1 MDTVRNI
8 ADMFALL
15 NVKIAQHL
23 SRDDLKQ
30 LEILAEIPGG
40 LRGKSGADFIRFIIG
55 RGRYSHQ
62 NTTTLREWLVFV
74 HRMDIAM
81 MIDQFH
87 TDCRINDRIGQLVS
101 PSVNLTVNVNSGPE
115 RSLAL
120 PAPAGVA
127 SEMPLIPRSLYGMSF
142 EKLPRIVRQYFS
154 EIMCHENHDYCRDFA
169 EQFGSSFSDWFVM
182 QTPETRNASIFE
194 ITNDFIRSLT
204 HTMGLSVGG
213 VSDAILGPNASN
225 TRCCY
230 RQALLAELWFKQY
243 FMDDAWPEMFTRV
256 HQRSDAIPLSHLYG
270 PRSTEANLSEEIPLP
285 PVPSLE
291 NTPTNE
297 LGLTILCQRVFPE
310 SSSFRRPGVMKNF
323 ISVHDTALSKFVLV
337 RDVRRLTHQPEGTAL
352 VDIMQDH
359 PWVAYFIWLA
369 LCFGDNGRTFFPI
382 TVDLPRNDSKT
393 LLQSTFHAAQ
403 RFIPLTT
410 LLGVRTTDE
419 IKKAIEYLS
428 PVTPSTKGAGDLIVR
443 ASLLGG
449 LIDFMNPDLC
459 PEAEFPFAGADIID
473 EWIEKNN
480 EGLPFG
486 MRVKLDALKKTER
499 RWAFFELFC
508 TWTNTI
514 SPLATIRREAIFSY
528 RTITELT
535 CDFEQSWRVATPVF
549 RFAEKQ
555 SVYGQAWHDE
565 LELWLSGRLKD
576 VDLVKKIVTSVSE
589 NEVDIERLLPYFTET
604 LVSLG
609 VTAWGPRD
617 KIMREIQST
626 FVDVVTATM
635 EH

>member
-1 MDTVRNI
+1 
-8 ADMFALL
+8 MFALL
-15 NVKIAQHL
+15 NVRMVQHL

-30 LEILAEIPGG
+30 LEVLAEVPGG
-40 LRGKSGADFIRFIIG
+40 LRGKSGHDFINYIMG
-55 RGRYSHQ
+55 RGRYSLQ
-62 NTTTLREWLVFV
+62 DTTRLRQWLVLV
-74 HRMDIAM
+74 HRMDVAM

-87 TDCRINDRIGQLVS
+87 ADCRSNDRISQSVT
-101 PSVNLTVNVNSGPE
+101 PSVNLTVNVNPIPGNVSTC
-115 RSLAL
+115 SHSAN
-120 PAPAGVA
+120 APF
-127 SEMPLIPRSLYGMSF
+127 EMPSIPRSLYDVSF

-154 EIMCHENHDYCRDFA
+154 EVMCHPNHDFCRDFGDTF
-169 EQFGSSFSDWFVM
+169 QSSFWDWFAL
-182 QTPETRNASIFE
+182 QSTETHNASIFE
-194 ITNDFIRSLT
+194 ITNDYIRSLT

-213 VSDAILGPNASN
+213 VSDAILGLTISGAQH
-225 TRCCY
+225 RY
-230 RQALLAELWFKQY
+230 REAMLAESWFKQY
-243 FMDDAWPEMFTRV
+243 FMNDAWTAMFTPS
-256 HQRSDAIPLSHLYG
+256 HQRSDPSPLSYLYG
-270 PRSTEANLSEEIPLP
+270 PRSTEANQSEEIPLP
-285 PVPSLE
+285 PVLSLE
-291 NTPTNE
+291 NTPANE
-297 LGLTILCQRVFPE
+297 LGLAILCQRVFPE

-323 ISVHDTALSKFVLV
+323 ISVHDNALSKCVLV

-352 VDIMQDH
+352 VDIMQEH
-359 PWVAYFIWLA
+359 PWVAYFIWLG

-382 TVDLPRNDSKT
+382 TVDLPRNNLKT
-393 LLQSTFHAAQ
+393 LLESAFHAAQ

-486 MRVKLDALKKTER
+486 MRVKLDALKKTEQ

-528 RTITELT
+528 RTATELI
-535 CDFEQSWRVATPVF
+535 CDFEQSLHVVRPVI

-555 SVYGQAWHDE
+555 SAYGQRWHDE
-565 LELWLSGRLKD
+565 LELWLSGRLNNS
-576 VDLVKKIVTSVSE
+576 DLVKKIVASVSE
-589 NEVDIERLLPYFTET
+589 NEVDIERLLPYFSES
-604 LVSLG
+604 LEKLG
-609 VTAWGPRD
+609 VIAWGHRD